1 MKLRAFG
8 FLLFGAAAFLHPI
21 EGLCQSVDWAGQLS
35 GWFTTNDSQ
44 ALRTQLGIRYIP
56 VFSLKKT
63 LGGKSALDAEA
74 SLNIFGA
81 AQIPHLGSVQTSSDI
96 KPYRLWVR
104 FSTPQLEA
112 RLGLQKINF
121 GSALLLR
128 PLMWFDRIDPNDPLQ
143 LTEGVYGLLLKYTF
157 LNNTNIW
164 VWGLYGNDDAKGWE
178 TVPSE
183 RKSPEYGGR
192 LQVPFLKG
200 ELALSY
206 HHRRMNTQSS
216 LIPLPAEEKR
226 AVPENRIG
234 LDGKW
239 DIGAGVWFEAVL
251 ARQDFAIY
259 PLKYQRYLNFGLD
272 YTFGLGNGLHF
283 LTEYLAV
290 DSSEK
295 AFASEESIRFSAVS
309 LEYPLGLL
317 DRIKAMVFYSWE
329 TKDWY
334 RFITWQRVY
343 DKWSFY
349 LIAFWNPEEYRIYAS
364 QQGKNFFAGKGI
376 QIMAVF
382 NH

>member
-1 MKLRAFG
+1 MKAMAVGL
-8 FLLFGAAAFLHPI
+8 LLFGAAAFMRPI
-21 EGLCQSVDWAGQLS
+21 EGLCQSVDWKGQLS
-35 GWFTTNDSQ
+35 AWFTTNNSQ
-44 ALRTQLGIRYIP
+44 ALGIQLGIRYIP
-56 VFSLKKT
+56 VFSLKTT
-63 LGGKSALDAEA
+63 LGGTSAFDAEA
-74 SLNIFGA
+74 SLNVFGA
-81 AQIPHLGSVQTSSDI
+81 AQFHRLDSVQTSSDI

-143 LTEGVYGLLLKYTF
+143 LTDGVYGLLLKYTF

-164 VWGLYGNDDAKGWE
+164 LWGLYGNNDTKGWE
-178 TVPSE
+178 AVPSL
-183 RKSPEYGGR
+183 RKYAEYGGR
-192 LQVPFLKG
+192 AQVPFLAG

-206 HHRRMNTQSS
+206 HHRRMNTQAS
-216 LIPLPAEEKR
+216 LIPLPAEEKQ

-251 ARQDFAIY
+251 AHQDFAIY

-272 YTFGLGNGLHF
+272 YTFGLGNGLHV

-295 AFASEESIRFSAVS
+295 AFTSEESIRFSAVA
-309 LEYPLGLL
+309 LDYPLGLL
-317 DRIKAMVFYSWE
+317 DRIKGMVFYNWK

-334 RFITWQRVY
+334 RFITWQRTY
-343 DKWSFY
+343 DRWSFY

-364 QQGKNFFAGKGI
+364 QQGKNLFGGKGI